1 MKFVFAIGFLL
12 AALLAAS
19 CSFMK
24 RAEENRPP
32 ANIAAPNVVGN
43 TATANVQTGNSA
55 DGSANSGNEKTTTGS
70 AVARAACMNVDAG
83 AKRAVQK
90 SQTFAIDFEPY
101 KNSCF
106 VTSYNP
112 EYGDIHM
119 ETAIAVYKG
128 GKKAFSFPGQFNG
141 STFGCWVDAV
151 AFQDLNRDGL
161 TDIVVIGKCSAKAG
175 DYNENMVYTNSG
187 KAFTTNEDGNNQ
199 LSDFN
204 TTKEVIGFVED
215 NKQIFFK

>member
-1 MKFVFAIGFLL
+1 M
-12 AALLAAS
+12 
-19 CSFMK
+19 
-24 RAEENRPP
+24 
-32 ANIAAPNVVGN
+32 
-43 TATANVQTGNSA
+43 
-55 DGSANSGNEKTTTGS
+55 
-70 AVARAACMNVDAG
+70 ARAACMNVDVG

-90 SQTFAIDFEPY
+90 SQTFAFDFEPY

-119 ETAIAVYKG
+119 ETAYAIYKN
-128 GKKAFSFPGQFNG
+128 GKKAFSFPNQFNG
-141 STFGCWVDAV
+141 STFGCWVEAV

-161 TDIVVIGKCSAKAG
+161 TDVVVMGKCSAKAG
-175 DYNENMVYTNSG
+175 DYNENMVYVNSG
-187 KAFTTNEDGNNQ
+187 KAFTSNEDGNNQ
-199 LSDFN
+199 LSDFS